1 MTMYARRSLHP
12 DGPGWNSVIRPP
24 PEVSPVEPPQYRN
37 TLRLKDLLPLPRM
50 SYPSLPEKAK
60 NYSERCKVIR
70 EEGVARI
77 LERGWRKMVAGRLEK
92 KLACRKMTSYLK
104 SQLKYHYRN
113 RTVHLAVATCPPL
126 TEFWTPCTAT
136 WIPFSAIALLSCC
149 HTLTALSPTTMEKL
163 GRFSLLPFETVA
175 TRHRNNLPL
184 SLRIVNNCHRNRSM
198 ALKAASGSV
207 PSADKSNVSKE
218 EEKSETYSHNMTEA
232 MGAVLTYRHEL
243 GMNYNFIRPD
253 LIVGSCPQT
262 PDDVEKLRRIGVKTI
277 FCLQQNPD
285 LEYPNQFAIQEYAK
299 AHDVQH
305 LRAEIR
311 DFDAFDLRMRLPAVV
326 SKLYKAINSNGG
338 VTYIHCTA
346 GLGRA
351 PAVAAVHLTF
361 PTPRFHNSGSLR
373 HRTTP
378 FITAY
383 MFWVLGYTFK
393 EAHTLLQSKRE
404 CFPKLDAIKS
414 ATADILTGLSKKP
427 VTLSWEDS
435 SCSRVEISGLDIG
448 WGQRVPLDFDDKS
461 GLWYLERELPI
472 DEKQV
477 YCPIYQEGRYEYK
490 YIVDGEWTCNKDE
503 LVTAPN
509 KDGHVNNFIQVL
521 DNSSSGRVSLRE
533 RFSSDDP
540 DLTPEERLRIKEF
553 LEACPDEDL

>member
-1 MTMYARRSLHP
+1 MNCLH
-12 DGPGWNSVIRPP
+12 N
-24 PEVSPVEPPQYRN
+24 
-37 TLRLKDLLPLPRM
+37 
-50 SYPSLPEKAK
+50 
-60 NYSERCKVIR
+60 
-70 EEGVARI
+70 
-77 LERGWRKMVAGRLEK
+77 
-92 KLACRKMTSYLK
+92 
-104 SQLKYHYRN
+104 
-113 RTVHLAVATCPPL
+113 
-126 TEFWTPCTAT
+126 
-136 WIPFSAIALLSCC
+136 LS
-149 HTLTALSPTTMEKL
+149 
-163 GRFSLLPFETVA
+163 RFSLLPFETVA

-207 PSADKSNVSKE
+207 PSADKSNVNKE
-218 EEKSETYSHNMTEA
+218 EEKSEIYSNNMTEA

-285 LEYPNQFAIQEYAK
+285 LEYFGVDIKAIQEYAK

-351 PAVAAVHLTF
+351 PAVA
-361 PTPRFHNSGSLR
+361 
-373 HRTTP
+373 
-378 FITAY
+378 TAY

-461 GLWYLERELPI
+461 GLWYLERELP
-472 DEKQV
+472 
-477 YCPIYQEGRYEYK
+477 EGRYEYK